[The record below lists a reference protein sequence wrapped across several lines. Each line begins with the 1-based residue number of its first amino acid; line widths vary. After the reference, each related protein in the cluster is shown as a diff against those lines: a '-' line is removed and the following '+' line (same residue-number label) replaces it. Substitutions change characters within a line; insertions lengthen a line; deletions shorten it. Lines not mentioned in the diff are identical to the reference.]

1 MNEHVL
7 STVLDTAGT
16 MKVGIATLNRPETL
30 NGLSLEMCHELSRLL
45 TQWEQDPEIAFV
57 ILRGAGDRAFCA
69 GGDLH
74 SLYSA
79 MQENTDKDAWNN
91 PYAREF
97 FDVEY
102 RLDYQIHT
110 YSKPLLCWGNGV
122 VMGGGVGLMMGASHR
137 VVTDTTRFAMPEIT
151 IGLFPD
157 VGGTWMLSRLPDGIG
172 MFLALTGS
180 QLGAPDCRLL
190 GLADYTMSSDA
201 FDTLLSDIKSRDWS
215 VRRDSNDSELSA
227 LLINRQPERND
238 EAGPLQRH
246 YHLIR
251 HACGGTDFKAV
262 CANIQAWANHDD
274 PWLQRAA
281 RTFSKGAPGSA
292 RLSFTLLHR
301 VRLWS
306 LADVFREEYIVSL
319 QCGVQGD
326 FQEGIRALLI
336 DKDKNPSWNPATH
349 DEATEAWVQRYFQ
362 APWPEQQP
370 HPLED
375 LGTNITE
382 PVFQEH

>member
-1 MNEHVL
+1 MSTSVL

-16 MKVGIATLNRPETL
+16 MKVGVATLNQPETL
-30 NGLSLEMCHELSRLL
+30 NGLSLEMCHELTRIL
-45 TQWEQDPEIAFV
+45 TQWEHDPSIAFI

-74 SLYSA
+74 GLYKA
-79 MQENTDKDAWNN
+79 MQENTEGNAWDNT
-91 PYAREF
+91 YAREF

-110 YSKPLLCWGNGV
+110 YSKPILCWGNGV

-157 VGGTWMLSRLPDGIG
+157 VGGTWMLSRLPDGLG
-172 MFLALTGS
+172 VFLALTGA
-180 QLGAPDCRLL
+180 QLGARDCERL
-190 GLADYTMSSDA
+190 GLADYTIASDG
-201 FDTLLSDIKSRDWS
+201 FDALLSEIKNSDWSGHRETNDSTLRTLLFSQKPQST
-215 VRRDSNDSELSA
+215 EE
-227 LLINRQPERND
+227 P
-238 EAGPLQRH
+238 GPLQRH
-246 YHLIR
+246 YEMIR
-251 HACGGTDFKAV
+251 HACGGTDFNAV
-262 CANIQAWANHDD
+262 CTAIQSWEDHSD

-336 DKDKNPSWNPATH
+336 DKDKKPAWNPATL
-349 DEATEAWVQRYFQ
+349 DQATDAWVQRYFQ
-362 APWPEQQP
+362 APWPEHQP
-370 HPLED
+370 HPLAD
-375 LGTNITE
+375 LGSS
-382 PVFQEH
+382 H

>member
-1 MNEHVL
+1 MSTSVL
-7 STVLDTAGT
+7 STVLDTAGS
-16 MKVGIATLNRPETL
+16 MKIGVATLNQPETL
-30 NGLSLEMCHELSRLL
+30 NGLSLEMCHELARIL
-45 TQWEQDPEIAFV
+45 TQWEQDPSIAFV

-74 SLYSA
+74 GLYKA
-79 MQENTDKDAWNN
+79 MQDNTERNAWDNT
-91 PYAREF
+91 YAREF

-110 YSKPLLCWGNGV
+110 YSKPILCWGNGV

-172 MFLALTGS
+172 VFLALTGA
-180 QLGAPDCRLL
+180 QLGARDCQRL
-190 GLADYTMSSDA
+190 GLADYTVASHGFDA
-201 FDTLLSDIKSRDWS
+201 LLSDIRNSDWS
-215 VRRDSNDSELSA
+215 GHRDTNDSKLRT
-227 LLINRQPERND
+227 LLLGHKPQETGEP
-238 EAGPLQRH
+238 GPLQHH
-246 YHLIR
+246 YEMIR
-251 HACGGTDFKAV
+251 HACGGTDFNAV
-262 CANIQAWANHDD
+262 CAAIQSWEDHSD

-281 RTFSKGAPGSA
+281 RTFSKGAPSSA

-301 VRLWS
+301 VRFWS

-336 DKDKNPSWNPATH
+336 DKDKNPAWSPSTLDQAT
-349 DEATEAWVQRYFQ
+349 DAWVQRYFQ
-362 APWPEQQP
+362 APWPDHQP
-370 HPLED
+370 HPLAD
-375 LGTNITE
+375 LGLS
-382 PVFQEH
+382 H